1 MTIFR
6 CSLQV
11 QVTVQGCQSGRFAA
25 KFYKFGRIPGCLAG
39 TTSWL
44 AVWLFWPF
52 SCSLDRKSFPLAV
65 FENNFYLKT
74 KMSTKTPLFKFS
86 PPVRECRLE

>member
-25 KFYKFGRIPGCLAG
+25 KFYKFGRIPGCLA
-39 TTSWL
+39 
-44 AVWLFWPF
+44 VRLFGWPFGFFGRFHARLIENLFRWPF
-52 SCSLDRKSFPLAV
+52 SKIIFI
-65 FENNFYLKT
+65 
-74 KMSTKTPLFKFS
+74 
-86 PPVRECRLE
+86 